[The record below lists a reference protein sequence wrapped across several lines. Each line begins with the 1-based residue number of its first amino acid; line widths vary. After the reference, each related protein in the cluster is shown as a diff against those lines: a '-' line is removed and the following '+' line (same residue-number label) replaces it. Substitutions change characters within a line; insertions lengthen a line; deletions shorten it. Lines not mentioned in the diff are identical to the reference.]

1 MSAAWQDALA
11 LVTVVLAFG
20 YLFYKLALE
29 PRLRSRRPHV
39 AASALVRKNRPV
51 ETRRRSGGCH

>member
-1 MSAAWQDALA
+1 VSPGWQDALA
-11 LVTVVLAFG
+11 LVAVVLAFA

-39 AASALVRKNRPV
+39 AASALVRKNRPA
-51 ETRRRSGGCH
+51 ERPRRSGGCH